1 MGDLLSLLTEY
12 RHRQVVVNFYEEDE
26 LVARDGFFFDG
37 IERSDGLL
45 SFIKDGRIRWSIP
58 LDDYPSYEAVH
69 DFPRHY
75 RFYGQ
80 HRAVELY
87 FPS

>member
-1 MGDLLSLLTEY
+1 VSDLLSLLTEY

-37 IERSDGLL
+37 IERSGSML
-45 SFIKDGRIRWSIP
+45 SFIKDGHIRLSIR
-58 LDDYPSYEAVH
+58 LDDYPRHRTVH

-75 RFYGQ
+75 RFYSQ